1 MSIGEKEGEKSL
13 NHDGELAKRE
23 FEKRACCVAN
33 FGSEE
38 ECALQQ
44 GKLVKQRK
52 RSAEANPL
60 FKRDGSLMPTLHNV
74 CRANRNFRRNAL
86 GFAYTIMAL
95 VLSTVTAVAV
105 LLVRLHA
112 QASRREQECSR
123 KQGHLRSQA
132 QTREPKLHLLSQKK
146 TECDNTIFTRW
157 DPGSWTPV
165 EKPGLP
171 GSRRTSQQQIFCT
184 NHSRFLGG

>member
-1 MSIGEKEGEKSL
+1 MSIKKKEGEKSL

-60 FKRDGSLMPTLHNV
+60 FKRDGSLMPTLHN
-74 CRANRNFRRNAL
+74 
-86 GFAYTIMAL
+86 
-95 VLSTVTAVAV
+95 
-105 LLVRLHA
+105 
-112 QASRREQECSR
+112 EQECSR

-171 GSRRTSQQQIFCT
+171 GSRRISQQQIFCT